1 MTDLP
6 RLNFG
11 LGRRHAPDP
20 RDNAFMIREIAAP
33 MKAAVPVRK
42 TRYWNASG
50 WWGDQDGTNQCV
62 GYAWNHYIEDGPITH
77 KPKGAKTPPLY
88 DPAYLYA
95 QAQLVD
101 EWEGEAY
108 EGTSVRAG
116 AKVLKALGL
125 ISEYRWTWDVN
136 DVIDALLYI
145 GPVVIGTNWYASM
158 SEPDPE
164 TGVIGIARE
173 ILGGHAYVLNGISQ
187 PKNLIRIK
195 NSWSRGW
202 GKTGFAYIMPH
213 DLQRLLNEDGEC
225 ALATEIAT

>member
-1 MTDLP
+1 MMDQP
-6 RLNFG
+6 NFG

-33 MKAAVPVRK
+33 VKAAVPVRQ

-50 WWGDQDGTNQCV
+50 WWGDQNGFQSCV
-62 GYAWNHYIEDGPITH
+62 GFAWTAWVEDGPITH

-88 DPAYLYA
+88 DPAFLYA
-95 QAQLVD
+95 EAQKVD
-101 EWEGEAY
+101 EWEGAEPAY
-108 EGTSVRAG
+108 FGTSVRAG
-116 AKVLKALGL
+116 AKVLKTLGL

-145 GPVVIGTNWYASM
+145 GPVVVGTNFYESM
-158 SEPDPE
+158 LTPDE
-164 TGVIGIARE
+164 NGLWGIAGPV
-173 ILGGHAYVLNGISQ
+173 IGGHAYVLNGISQ

-202 GKTGFAYIMPH
+202 GKNGFAYIMPH

>member
-1 MTDLP
+1 MMDQP
-6 RLNFG
+6 NFG

-33 MKAAVPVRK
+33 VKAAVPVRK

-50 WWGDQDGTNQCV
+50 WWGDQNGFQSCV
-62 GYAWNHYIEDGPITH
+62 GFAWTAWVEDGPITH

-88 DPAYLYA
+88 DPAFLYA
-95 QAQLVD
+95 EAQKVD
-101 EWEGEAY
+101 EWEGAEPAY
-108 EGTSVRAG
+108 FGTSVRAG
-116 AKVLKALGL
+116 AKVLKTLGL

-145 GPVVIGTNWYASM
+145 GPVVVGTNFYESM
-158 SEPDPE
+158 LTPDE
-164 TGVIGIARE
+164 NGLWGIAGPV
-173 ILGGHAYVLNGISQ
+173 IGGHAYVLNGISQ

-202 GKTGFAYIMPH
+202 GKNGFAYIMPH

>member
-1 MTDLP
+1 V
-6 RLNFG
+6 F
-11 LGRRHAPDP
+11 
-20 RDNAFMIREIAAP
+20 
-33 MKAAVPVRK
+33 
-42 TRYWNASG
+42 ASEG
-50 WWGDQDGTNQCV
+50 IQ
-62 GYAWNHYIEDGPITH
+62 
-77 KPKGAKTPPLY
+77 KF
-88 DPAYLYA
+88 LYA
-95 QAQLVD
+95 EAQKVD
-101 EWEGEAY
+101 EWEGAEPAY
-108 EGTSVRAG
+108 FGTSVRAG

-125 ISEYRWTWDVN
+125 ISEYRCTWDVN

>member
-1 MTDLP
+1 
-6 RLNFG
+6 
-11 LGRRHAPDP
+11 
-20 RDNAFMIREIAAP
+20 
-33 MKAAVPVRK
+33 

-50 WWGDQDGTNQCV
+50 WWGDQNGFQSCV
-62 GYAWNHYIEDGPITH
+62 GFAWTAWVEDGPITH

-88 DPAYLYA
+88 DPAFLYA
-95 QAQLVD
+95 EAQKVD
-101 EWEGEAY
+101 EWEGAEPAY
-108 EGTSVRAG
+108 FGTSVRAG
-116 AKVLKALGL
+116 AKVLKTLGL

-145 GPVVIGTNWYASM
+145 GPVVVGTNFYESM
-158 SEPDPE
+158 LTPDE
-164 TGVIGIARE
+164 NGLWGIAGPV
-173 ILGGHAYVLNGISQ
+173 IGGHAYVLNGISQ

-202 GKTGFAYIMPH
+202 GKNGFAYIMPH